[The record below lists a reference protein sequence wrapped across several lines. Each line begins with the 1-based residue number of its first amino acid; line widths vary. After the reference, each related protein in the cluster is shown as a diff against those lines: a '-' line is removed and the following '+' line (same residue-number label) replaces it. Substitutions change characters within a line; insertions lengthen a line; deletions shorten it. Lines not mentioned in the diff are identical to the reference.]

1 MVLLFQ
7 VEAKRS
13 DVMLKLDFNRTEYDK
28 IKEDL
33 MLNEEMSKIL
43 EMRIKGYSITKMAI
57 ELNLS
62 ESAINR
68 RIKELKKKIKKII

>member
-1 MVLLFQ
+1 
-7 VEAKRS
+7 
-13 DVMLKLDFNRTEYDK
+13 MLKLDFNRTEYDK